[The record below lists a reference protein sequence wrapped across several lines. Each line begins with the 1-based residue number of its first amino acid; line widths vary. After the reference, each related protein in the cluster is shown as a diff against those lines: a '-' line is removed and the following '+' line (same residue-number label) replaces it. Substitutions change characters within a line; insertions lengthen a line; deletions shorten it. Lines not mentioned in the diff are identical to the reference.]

1 MNNVKKMENMR
12 LKLKTF
18 MRYDKKE
25 FGNYLKGC
33 YRRNVM
39 SDLVLR

>member
-12 LKLKTF
+12 LTLKTF

-25 FGNYLKGC
+25 FGTFLKVAIGET
-33 YRRNVM
+33 
-39 SDLVLR
+39 